1 MKQVKSG
8 HVHPKMLF
16 LSGIGDYNKIKQGNK
31 IIEVN
36 QGQSNYLMQGD
47 MVINLENNLPFLYS

>member
-1 MKQVKSG
+1 MATWNIKEDQEVSMKQVKSG
-8 HVHPKMLF
+8 HMHPKMLF

-36 QGQSNYLMQGD
+36 QG
-47 MVINLENNLPFLYS
+47 